1 MREIKYRVFDSRTN
15 QMSRDFV
22 FINFITKTMGFYAI
36 NSLGEKKIFER
47 DMDNFPIMQYTGLKD
62 KNNVEIFE
70 GDIIRSHNSRQGE
83 KIEDYEVIY
92 VGSGFCIKSLKE
104 NEIHNKGTLYSFALY
119 SDNIDFLKDDY
130 IIGNIYE
137 NQELLN

>member
-1 MREIKYRVFDSRTN
+1 MREIKFRVFDSRTN

-62 KNNVEIFE
+62 KNDVEIYE
-70 GDIIRSHNSRQGE
+70 SDIIKAIWSKDCDEYIANEEWIGDIFFNYGSFDINGE
-83 KIEDYEVIY
+83 WCV
-92 VGSGFCIKSLKE
+92 SL
-104 NEIHNKGTLYSFALY
+104 NCFNGTLEV
-119 SDNIDFLKDDY
+119 
-130 IIGNIYE
+130 IGNIYE
-137 NQELLN
+137 NPELLESK

>member
-1 MREIKYRVFDSRTN
+1 MREIKFRVWIKVS
-15 QMSRDFV
+15 QKIASWEM
-22 FINFITKTMGFYAI
+22 IK
-36 NSLGEKKIFER
+36 EKKNLHRLIE
-47 DMDNFPIMQYTGLKD
+47 NPEYLLMQYTGLKD

-92 VGSGFCIKSLKE
+92 AGSGFCIKSLKE
-104 NEIHNKGTLYSFALY
+104 NEIHSKGTLYSFALY

-137 NQELLN
+137 DSHLLDNN